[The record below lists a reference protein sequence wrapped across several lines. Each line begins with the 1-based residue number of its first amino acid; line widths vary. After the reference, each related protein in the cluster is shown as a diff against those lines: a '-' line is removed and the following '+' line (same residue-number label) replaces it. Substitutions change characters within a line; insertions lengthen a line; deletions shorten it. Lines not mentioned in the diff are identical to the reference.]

1 MSENRKVK
9 KAEYDVVVI
18 GGGMAGIC
26 AALASARHGARTA
39 LVHDRHVLGGNASSE
54 IRMHICGA
62 SENLAKPELEESGI
76 LHEIMLD
83 NKSRND
89 YFNYSIWDM
98 VLFTAVKS
106 QPHLTVY
113 LSTAMEDCRMEGN
126 EIREIDAYQLT
137 TETHWQI
144 RGNIFIDCTG
154 NATLGYYAGAEYRTG
169 SEGRAEFNEPDAP
182 EQANNDR
189 MGNTLLFKAV
199 DRGEPVKFVC
209 PEWANHYT
217 EEDLKYREH
226 ANSIASHME
235 GGKLTKFEEGSGRLP
250 HFSNVD
256 SGYWWIELGG
266 EDEDIIRDGEK
277 IRDELLKCVYGV
289 WDHLKNVGNHGVEN
303 LDLDWVGFVPGY
315 RESRRIEGDYLLNEK
330 DVLANRIFPDAVAYG
345 GWQMDQHVRRGLLD
359 TDKIPSQILN
369 FNGCYTIPWRCYYAK
384 DLENVMLA
392 GRDISTTKMA
402 FGSTRVMGT
411 CAVGGQAVGTAAAM
425 AVRYGCTPRQ
435 IGEHMEELQ
444 QELLRDDCY
453 IPGVRNRDPA
463 DYAKSAK
470 VAASGYTHGNE
481 PWKVLNGIAR
491 QEQEESNCW
500 EAPIGEQGAE
510 ITLTYDGKL
519 VLHQIQLTFDTN
531 LTKEIMPSLTR
542 NVRNRQVKGLPD
554 ELVRDYDV
562 RAFREGKEVFC
573 KEIHDNYQ
581 RLNRIPLGNVICDTI
596 KVTVHRA
603 YGIHFARIFEIRTY

>member
-1 MSENRKVK
+1 MSIHSETRKY
-9 KAEYDVVVI
+9 EVVVV
-18 GGGMAGIC
+18 GGGLAGVC
-26 AALASARHGARTA
+26 AAIAAARKGARTA
-39 LVHDRHVLGGNASSE
+39 IIQNRSMFGGNASSE
-54 IRMHICGA
+54 IRMHIVGANSHGAKKNLGETGILLEILLANKRRNPYASFPVFDSVIWEKVHFQENLESFLNTNMDDVILEGKKIKAVVCHQNSTETEYTIYGDIFVDATGHGTLATMCGA
-62 SENLAKPELEESGI
+62 TG
-76 LHEIMLD
+76 
-83 NKSRND
+83 
-89 YFNYSIWDM
+89 
-98 VLFTAVKS
+98 
-106 QPHLTVY
+106 
-113 LSTAMEDCRMEGN
+113 RM
-126 EIREIDAYQLT
+126 
-137 TETHWQI
+137 
-144 RGNIFIDCTG
+144 
-154 NATLGYYAGAEYRTG
+154 G
-169 SEGRAEFNEPDAP
+169 SEGRDEFKEPDAP
-182 EQANNDR
+182 EEPNSDT
-189 MGNTLLFKAV
+189 MGNTLLFSAV

-303 LDLDWVGFVPGY
+303 LELDWVGFVPGY

-425 AVRYGCTPRQ
+425 VSDMAVPPDRSGNIWKNY
-435 IGEHMEELQ
+435 
-444 QELLRDDCY
+444 
-453 IPGVRNRDPA
+453 NR
-463 DYAKSAK
+463 SFCGMT
-470 VAASGYTHGNE
+470 V
-481 PWKVLNGIAR
+481 I
-491 QEQEESNCW
+491 
-500 EAPIGEQGAE
+500 
-510 ITLTYDGKL
+510 
-519 VLHQIQLTFDTN
+519 
-531 LTKEIMPSLTR
+531 
-542 NVRNRQVKGLPD
+542 
-554 ELVRDYDV
+554 
-562 RAFREGKEVFC
+562 FRES
-573 KEIHDNYQ
+573 
-581 RLNRIPLGNVICDTI
+581 
-596 KVTVHRA
+596 VT
-603 YGIHFARIFEIRTY
+603 GIRPIMQSQLR

>member
-1 MSENRKVK
+1 MHFQENLESFLNTNMDDVILAGK
-9 KAEYDVVVI
+9 KIKAVVCHQNSTETEYTIYGDIFVDAT
-18 GGGMAGIC
+18 GHGT
-26 AALASARHGARTA
+26 LAT
-39 LVHDRHVLGGNASSE
+39 
-54 IRMHICGA
+54 MCGA
-62 SENLAKPELEESGI
+62 TG
-76 LHEIMLD
+76 
-83 NKSRND
+83 
-89 YFNYSIWDM
+89 
-98 VLFTAVKS
+98 
-106 QPHLTVY
+106 
-113 LSTAMEDCRMEGN
+113 RM
-126 EIREIDAYQLT
+126 
-137 TETHWQI
+137 
-144 RGNIFIDCTG
+144 
-154 NATLGYYAGAEYRTG
+154 G
-169 SEGRAEFNEPDAP
+169 SEGRDEFKEPDAP
-182 EQANNDR
+182 EEPNSDT
-189 MGNTLLFKAV
+189 MGNTLLFSAV

-303 LDLDWVGFVPGY
+303 LELDWVGFVPGY

-453 IPGVRNRDPA
+453 IPGFRNTDPQDLARTAQISATSAREGFAPEKVINGVSRD
-463 DYAKSAK
+463 
-470 VAASGYTHGNE
+470 E
-481 PWKVLNGIAR
+481 NGIR
-491 QEQEESNCW
+491 NMWSSDGISPE
-500 EAPIGEQGAE
+500 GE
-510 ITLTYDGKL
+510 TLTLKL
-519 VLHQIQLTFDTN
+519 ASVKKVSKVRLTFDSNFNYPIKIT
-531 LTKEIMPSLTR
+531 LSKK
-542 NVRNRQVKGLPD
+542 RQLQQRIGVPP
-554 ELVRDYDV
+554 ELVKDYTV
-562 RAFREGKEVFC
+562 TLWRGEQKMAE
-573 KEIHDNYQ
+573 Q
-581 RLNRIPLGNVICDTI
+581 
-596 KVTVHRA
+596 KVTENDQRQNVVTFEPTECDKVTITIHTTNGEKDVHIYEVRV
-603 YGIHFARIFEIRTY
+603 YS

>member
-1 MSENRKVK
+1 MSIHSETRKY
-9 KAEYDVVVI
+9 EVVVV
-18 GGGMAGIC
+18 GGGLAGVC
-26 AALASARHGARTA
+26 AAIAAARKGARTA
-39 LVHDRHVLGGNASSE
+39 IIQNRSMFGGNASSE
-54 IRMHICGA
+54 IRMHIVGA
-62 SENLAKPELEESGI
+62 NSHGAKKNLGETGILLEILLANKRRNPYASFPVFDSVIWEKVHFQENLESFLNTNMDDVILEGKKI
-76 LHEIMLD
+76 
-83 NKSRND
+83 K
-89 YFNYSIWDM
+89 
-98 VLFTAVKS
+98 AVVCHQNS
-106 QPHLTVY
+106 
-113 LSTAMEDCRMEGN
+113 
-126 EIREIDAYQLT
+126 
-137 TETHWQI
+137 TETEYTI
-144 RGNIFIDCTG
+144 YGDIFVDATG
-154 NATLGYYAGAEYRTG
+154 HGTLATMGGATGRMG
-169 SEGRAEFNEPDAP
+169 SEGRDEFKEPDAP
-182 EQANNDR
+182 EEPNSDT
-189 MGNTLLFKAV
+189 MGNTLLFSAV

-266 EDEDIIRDGEK
+266 EDDDIIRDGEK

-315 RESRRIEGDYLLNEK
+315 RESRRIEGDYLLNEN
-330 DVLANRIFPDAVAYG
+330 DVLVNRIFSDAVAYG
-345 GWQMDQHVRRGLLD
+345 GWQMDQHVRGGLLD

-425 AVRYGCTPRQ
+425 AVRYGCTPRE

-481 PWKVLNGIAR
+481 PWKVLNGITR

-500 EAPIGEQGAE
+500 EAPIGEQGTE
-510 ITLTYDGKL
+510 IILTYDGKL

-573 KEIHDNYQ
+573 KEIRDNYQ
-581 RLNRIPLGNVICDTI
+581 RLNRISLGNVICDTV
-596 KVTVHRA
+596 KVTVYRA

>member
-1 MSENRKVK
+1 M
-9 KAEYDVVVI
+9 
-18 GGGMAGIC
+18 
-26 AALASARHGARTA
+26 
-39 LVHDRHVLGGNASSE
+39 
-54 IRMHICGA
+54 
-62 SENLAKPELEESGI
+62 
-76 LHEIMLD
+76 
-83 NKSRND
+83 
-89 YFNYSIWDM
+89 
-98 VLFTAVKS
+98 
-106 QPHLTVY
+106 
-113 LSTAMEDCRMEGN
+113 
-126 EIREIDAYQLT
+126 DA
-137 TETHWQI
+137 
-144 RGNIFIDCTG
+144 
-154 NATLGYYAGAEYRTG
+154 
-169 SEGRAEFNEPDAP
+169 
-182 EQANNDR
+182 
-189 MGNTLLFKAV
+189 
-199 DRGEPVKFVC
+199 
-209 PEWANHYT
+209 
-217 EEDLKYREH
+217 
-226 ANSIASHME
+226 
-235 GGKLTKFEEGSGRLP
+235 
-250 HFSNVD
+250 
-256 SGYWWIELGG
+256 
-266 EDEDIIRDGEK
+266 
-277 IRDELLKCVYGV
+277 
-289 WDHLKNVGNHGVEN
+289 HLKNVGNHGVEN